1 MKKFIALIFL
11 ILGAGAFYV
20 HHTFVSEPNPTLKG
34 EVIIDVEPGSNF
46 RSILR
51 KLKEAQIEIP
61 ELPAK
66 VMVRILKLD
75 KKVKVGEYRLTP
87 PLSSLQILEAVTNG
101 RGISRNL
108 LVKEGYNRWDIRT
121 SWSALPYFKAQE
133 FDALMKD
140 PELIKKMRIP
150 SEAEILGANKLAGK
164 EGVKSN
170 FRSLEGFLFPETYS
184 IQKYDSVKS
193 VVLEMLTQFDGRAR
207 DILSRHPWA
216 KDDLG
221 FYRLLTL
228 ASVVEKESGNGE
240 EQPIVA
246 SVFWNRLKIKM
257 PLQSDPTTI
266 YGIMP
271 NFDGNLTRVHLR
283 AFSMFNTYR
292 IPELPVGPICNPG
305 EKALRAVL
313 SPAATPY
320 LYFVSRGD
328 GSHVFAEDY
337 KTHNKNVREFQLKIK
352 DSK

>member
-1 MKKFIALIFL
+1 MKKFIALVFL
-11 ILGAGAFYV
+11 ILAAGAFYV

-34 EVIIDVEPGSNF
+34 EVIIDIPPGSSF
-46 RSILR
+46 GSILR
-51 KLKEAQIEIP
+51 KLKEQQIEIP

-66 VMVRILKLD
+66 IMARVLKLD
-75 KKVKVGEYRLTP
+75 KKVKVGEYQLTP
-87 PLSSLQILEAVTNG
+87 PLSSLQILEAVTDG
-101 RGISRNL
+101 KGISRNL

-121 SWSALPYFKAQE
+121 AWGTLPYFKASE

-140 PELIKKMRIP
+140 PELLKKMRLP
-150 SEAEILGANKLAGK
+150 SEEEILKANNLAGK
-164 EGVKSN
+164 EGTKN
-170 FRSLEGFLFPETYS
+170 FRSLEGYLFPETYS
-184 IQKYDSVKS
+184 IQKYDSIRS
-193 VVLEMLTQFDGRAR
+193 VVQEMLTQFDGRAR

-221 FYRLLTL
+221 FHRLLTL

-240 EQPIVA
+240 EQPLVA

-266 YGIMP
+266 YGLMP
-271 NFDGNLTRVHLR
+271 NFDGNLKRIHLTT
-283 AFSMFNTYR
+283 FSIFNTYKV
-292 IPELPVGPICNPG
+292 PELPAGPICNPG

-337 KTHNKNVREFQLKIK
+337 KAHNKNVREFQLKIK

>member
-1 MKKFIALIFL
+1 MKKLIALVFL
-11 ILGAGAFYV
+11 ILGVGAFYV
-20 HHTFVSEPNPTLKG
+20 HHTFVSEPNPSLKG
-34 EVIIDVEPGSNF
+34 EVILDIPPGSSF
-46 RSILR
+46 ASILR
-51 KLKEAQIEIP
+51 KLKEQQIEIP

-66 VMVRILKLD
+66 IMARVLKLD
-75 KKVKVGEYRLTP
+75 KKIKIGEYQLTP
-87 PLSSLQILEAVTNG
+87 PMSSLQIIEAVTDG
-101 RGISRNL
+101 KGISRNL

-121 SWSALPYFKAQE
+121 AWSTLPYFKSKE

-140 PELIKKMRIP
+140 PELILKMRIP
-150 SEAEILGANKLAGK
+150 SEADIIGANKLTGK
-164 EGVKSN
+164 EGVKN
-170 FRSLEGFLFPETYS
+170 FRSLEGYLFPETYS

-216 KDDLG
+216 QDDLG
-221 FYRLLTL
+221 FHRLLTL

-240 EQPIVA
+240 EQPLVA
-246 SVFWNRLKIKM
+246 SVFWNRLKVKM

-266 YGIMP
+266 YGLMP
-271 NFDGNLTRVHLR
+271 NFDGNLKRIHLTT
-283 AFSMFNTYR
+283 FSMFNTYKV
-292 IPELPVGPICNPG
+292 PELPVGPICNPG

-337 KTHNKNVREFQLKIK
+337 KTHNKNVREFQLKLK